1 MRYLEYM
8 PPKLRLL
15 AEPFEL
21 FLALAA
27 LTSGASVLFGASR
40 PTALLTQVSP
50 WILRAWGA
58 ALCSGGA
65 LTLTSRWLMAV
76 AASDDKLETASH
88 VEKLGMI
95 LFSTTAAMY
104 GASIMAVGRT
114 GLTAGPIILGWSA
127 ACATRAL
134 IISREWKAYETARNL
149 RRSVE

>member
-8 PPKLRLL
+8 PARLRLL

-27 LTSGASVLFGASR
+27 LASGASVLFGASR
-40 PTALLTQVSP
+40 PVALLTQVSP
-50 WILRAWGA
+50 WLLRAWGA
-58 ALCSGGA
+58 ALCTGGG
-65 LTLTSRWLMAV
+65 LTLAARWLMAT
-76 AASDDKLETASH
+76 AGSDDRLETAGR

-104 GASIMAVGRT
+104 GAAIIAVGST

-127 ACATRAL
+127 ACATRAW
-134 IISREWKAYETARNL
+134 IITQEWKAYEVARVL
-149 RRSVE
+149 RRNTE